1 MADENTPN
9 REGLPITT
17 GDAGGMQRTD
27 DFTGQINPPEPEPR
41 PPRPDD
47 GHNRDGH
54 HHHNHHHGADEIPY
68 SDDIDDSVYCL
79 SNSFDCTFDE
89 SIPPTLISLEN
100 YTINAGFNF
109 DSCIYEISDTNYVTA
124 PSYFCPVDEILNPH
138 NSCLMI
144 NTQERC
150 FWVSSF

>member
-54 HHHNHHHGADEIPY
+54 HHHNHQHGDDEIPY
-68 SDDIDDSVYCL
+68 SGEEQDTVDDSPGPGDLIELQNYQSESSWLKKDNAIYTCLYCL
-79 SNSFDCTFDE
+79 WVHIE
-89 SIPPTLISLEN
+89 S
-100 YTINAGFNF
+100 
-109 DSCIYEISDTNYVTA
+109 C
-124 PSYFCPVDEILNPH
+124 H
-138 NSCLMI
+138 
-144 NTQERC
+144 
-150 FWVSSF
+150 